1 MGRCHSGGQ
10 NASVLFME
18 QGQLGQDL
26 QYNQQSEDTNEY
38 ILSSLETEK
47 GKPNLNLFFLKKKI

>member
-1 MGRCHSGGQ
+1 MGRGHSGGQ

-47 GKPNLNLFFLKKKI
+47 GKPNLNLFF